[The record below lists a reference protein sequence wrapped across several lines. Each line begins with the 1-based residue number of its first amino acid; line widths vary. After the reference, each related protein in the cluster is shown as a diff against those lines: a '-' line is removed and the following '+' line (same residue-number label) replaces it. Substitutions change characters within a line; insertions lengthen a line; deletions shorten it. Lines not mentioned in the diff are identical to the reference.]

1 MSRARTI
8 KPANDRMGKQRIYE
22 VLVAPVVT
30 EKSTLG
36 SENNQITFKVAKDA
50 TKPEIKKAVEE
61 VFKVKVQSVNTLNL
75 PGKTKRFRGVEGKRS
90 GIKKAVVRL
99 EAGQNI
105 DVSAGL

>member
-8 KPANDRMGKQRIYE
+8 KPANNRIGKQRIYE

-36 SENNQITFKVAKDA
+36 SEHNQVTFKVTKDA

-61 VFKVKVQSVNTLNL
+61 VFRVKVKSVNTLNL

-99 EAGQNI
+99 ESGQNI

>member
-8 KPANDRMGKQRIYE
+8 KPANNRIGKQRIYE

-36 SENNQITFKVAKDA
+36 SEHNQVTFKVTKDA
-50 TKPEIKKAVEE
+50 TKPEIKKAVED
-61 VFKVKVQSVNTLNL
+61 VFKVKVKSVNTLNL

-99 EAGQNI
+99 ESGQNI